1 MGPLGPS
8 QWETDSP
15 SAFAPSLQLGH
26 PFLCPTKFP
35 LAWSSLKLL
44 LPFLLFP
51 NPPSLWCPFPF
62 NKVHIR
68 AFRNI
73 KEENKTKLHLRTVSL
88 WKLLVFVFLS
98 ILSRFGLGLE
108 MQGTV
113 PGDLIRLESASNIYY
128 LRMWALGEPFQN
140 IWSNHAHFIRGTFEA
155 QRGQVIIVNRYQTNI
170 CNEEDALPGTDR
182 FFWMVQPFN
191 GLISKMGGVICWGPS
206 RSPIM
211 QAQKHQEQQHYPHQA
226 LPKLWTVPQQLRVR
240 KGCLTLWFLNP
251 P

>member
-1 MGPLGPS
+1 MSLPRESWVGMKKLEVKSCVFVDWQTWAGVGEDHWYRLDSGKARKVLTNGEVGPLGHS
-8 QWETDSP
+8 HWETDSP

-35 LAWSSLKLL
+35 VAWSSLKLL

-62 NKVHIR
+62 NKVHIC

-155 QRGQVIIVNRYQTNI
+155 QRGQVIIVNRYQMNI
-170 CNEEDALPGTDR
+170 YNAEDALPGIDR
-182 FFWMVQPFN
+182 FF
-191 GLISKMGGVICWGPS
+191 
-206 RSPIM
+206 
-211 QAQKHQEQQHYPHQA
+211 
-226 LPKLWTVPQQLRVR
+226 
-240 KGCLTLWFLNP
+240 
-251 P
+251 